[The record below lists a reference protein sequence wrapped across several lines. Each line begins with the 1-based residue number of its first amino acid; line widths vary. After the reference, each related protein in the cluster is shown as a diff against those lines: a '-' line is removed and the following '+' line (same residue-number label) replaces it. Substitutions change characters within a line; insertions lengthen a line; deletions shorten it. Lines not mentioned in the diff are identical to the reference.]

1 MATLGPIATDAVHT
15 DATPRSA
22 HSSNQQHGTER
33 DNSSM
38 ESSHDEEDEARAD
51 PDAQTTVNDFLD
63 FSEYL
68 PSDMMRSLTLIGAL
82 DDAHADSSLKLHELT
97 KTWGDLPNRPAN
109 ERPVPAKLR
118 ADISEQMTQAL
129 SSRIYAH
136 AEAVRMSESVNRHYN
151 KAMFLQVKL
160 QAMMDNWPTEE
171 QQAMSPVASKSPQLS
186 RSKLKSQAGA
196 DGAQKV
202 RQKRAPLVTV
212 PGEVLA
218 PYDIEYETVTEGSD
232 GSSDEEG
239 TAVTVRRTPAPGPK
253 IKLINTSKPTPKP
266 PARATHTST
275 GASGPSAEEISANQA
290 ALLKPPPPDAEI
302 GGPHAPWLQL
312 TQHEL
317 ARLRKRM
324 KKNATWVPSETM
336 ILRELRE
343 LRRGPE
349 HYQEA
354 KKRMEEEGKSFHAT
368 LPVPSVED
376 SSGSMQLPV
385 GAISVESVV
394 ADELPTSNKGMKLNE
409 AKKLKREA
417 LAKMAAEDAEES
429 AKKMAATAK
438 LFLESNGNGAA
449 SPSASENAKE
459 SNAAKAPKPRTT
471 SRSHA
476 KRKRDAEGD
485 VGSEPP
491 EETETPSARPV
502 VKRTKTETPVP
513 PPQYGKPS
521 HIAPSSE
528 ASSTQNHAT
537 QPVANST
544 APPIETPVPLP
555 IPFQNSASSSIARI
569 AKSPTPNGNSSTLG
583 ATTTTVPVKLPAT
596 ETPVPLPRSSERR
609 KSITP
614 VAPSA
619 RDLPAAEATRR
630 ETRADAAKRSQ
641 QQQVQQ
647 SEMKVEPQ
655 VQSLNIPEDLPSRRA
670 SSRGTTPAK
679 STPAPEASSS
689 DRPGS
694 RGKAMSQEPQ
704 SSLAMDRPRR
714 ASTARNTP
722 APEPRPPSRRSKRPA
737 PGVIKTTKS
746 GGNSA
751 VGKRKTAPKKKA
763 RATRRDKDEPAEI
776 EMEDVDDEGNPIDPN
791 EPRYCICKNYS
802 YGTMIQC
809 DNVDVSC

>member
-1 MATLGPIATDAVHT
+1 MASSEDSGP
-15 DATPRSA
+15 
-22 HSSNQQHGTER
+22 
-33 DNSSM
+33 
-38 ESSHDEEDEARAD
+38 EARAD

-63 FSEYL
+63 FTEYL
-68 PSDMMRSLTLIGAL
+68 PSDMMRSLNLIGSL
-82 DDAHADSSLKLHELT
+82 DDSHADSSLMLHELT
-97 KTWGDLPNRPAN
+97 KTWGELPNRPSN
-109 ERPVPAKLR
+109 ERPAPVKLR
-118 ADISEQMTQAL
+118 ADISAQMSQAL

-136 AEAVRMSESVNRHYN
+136 AESLRISETVNRHYN

-160 QAMMDNWPTEE
+160 QAMMDNWPEE
-171 QQAMSPVASKSPQLS
+171 QQALSPVASKSPQLS
-186 RSKLKSQAGA
+186 RSRLKGQSGA
-196 DGAQKV
+196 DGTQKV
-202 RQKRAPLVTV
+202 RQRKAPIVTV

-232 GSSDEEG
+232 GSSDEG

-253 IKLINTSKPTPKP
+253 IKLVNTVKTTPKP
-266 PARATHTST
+266 PARANHAST
-275 GASGPSAEEISANQA
+275 VVAGPSAEEISANQA

-324 KKNATWVPSETM
+324 KKNATWIPSETM
-336 ILRELRE
+336 ILRELRD
-343 LRRGPE
+343 LQRGPE

-354 KKRMEEEGKSFHAT
+354 KKKVEDEGKSFNAA

-376 SSGSMQLPV
+376 GSGAMQLPV
-385 GAISVESVV
+385 GAISVESVA

-438 LFLESNGNGAA
+438 LFLEGNGNGAA

-459 SNAAKAPKPRTT
+459 TGAKGPKPRPN
-471 SRSHA
+471 SRSNA
-476 KRKRDAEGD
+476 KRKRETEAD

-491 EETETPSARPV
+491 EETDTPSARPV
-502 VKRTKTETPVP
+502 VKRNKTETPVP
-513 PPQYGKPS
+513 PPQYGKSS
-521 HIAPSSE
+521 HSA
-528 ASSTQNHAT
+528 
-537 QPVANST
+537 ST
-544 APPIETPVPLP
+544 AEAANIQTQTAQVAVPFVETPVPLP
-555 IPFQNSASSSIARI
+555 IPFQSSANSSIAGP
-569 AKSPTPNGNSSTLG
+569 AKSPTPNGNSSTVS
-583 ATTTTVPVKLPAT
+583 ATTSTVPVRPPAT
-596 ETPVPLPRSSERR
+596 ETPVPLPRSSDKR
-609 KSITP
+609 KSVTP
-614 VAPSA
+614 VAPLA
-619 RDLPAAEATRR
+619 RDLPASEGLRR

-641 QQQVQQ
+641 QQLLHQ
-647 SEMKVEPQ
+647 SDVKPEPQ
-655 VQSLNIPEDLPSRRA
+655 ALSLHVPEELPPRRA
-670 SSRGTTPAK
+670 SSRGTTSGK
-679 STPAPEASSS
+679 STPTPEALPNG
-689 DRPGS
+689 RPGS
-694 RGKAMSQEPQ
+694 RGNTMSQEPQ

-737 PGVIKTTKS
+737 PGIIRTTKS

-763 RATRRDKDEPAEI
+763 RAMRRDKDQQIEI